1 MSGSAGRRQTR
12 PAWPQAIAGRGRAA
26 RRGGQGRWRGCRRRG
41 SRRGADVLVRG
52 VPRARDANPRTGARE
67 GPVAG
72 GGGGGGAGGEAS
84 PGEDGTTPEP
94 RLEGDASGVEA
105 DEPGE
110 GASPGEEG
118 AAPELRLEGDAGGVE
133 AGVGAG
139 VGVGV
144 GVGSSETWL
153 EGDPEG
159 GEAAPKPELK
169 GAAENDEAV
178 PESELEGTAAG
189 GPAGGRRRGPSV
201 VEGGVA
207 TTCLCAKGKQCS
219 SKYTC
224 REVMTR

>member
-1 MSGSAGRRQTR
+1 VDAEGAEVDAVQTYSSEGYR
-12 PAWPQAIAGRGRAA
+12 VLGTRIPA
-26 RRGGQGRWRGCRRRG
+26 
-41 SRRGADVLVRG
+41 
-52 VPRARDANPRTGARE
+52 RARVR

-72 GGGGGGAGGEAS
+72 GGGGGGGAGDEAS
-84 PGEDGTTPEP
+84 LSKD
-94 RLEGDASGVEA
+94 
-105 DEPGE
+105 
-110 GASPGEEG
+110 G

-139 VGVGV
+139 VGAGV
-144 GVGSSETWL
+144 SVGSPETWL

-159 GEAAPKPELK
+159 GEAAPETELK

-219 SKYTC
+219 SKYT
-224 REVMTR
+224 

>member
-1 MSGSAGRRQTR
+1 MLRTR
-12 PAWPQAIAGRGRAA
+12 IPARA
-26 RRGGQGRWRGCRRRG
+26 CVRG
-41 SRRGADVLVRG
+41 S
-52 VPRARDANPRTGARE
+52 
-67 GPVAG
+67 VAGG

-84 PGEDGTTPEP
+84 PGEDGAVPEL
-94 RLEGDASGVEA
+94 RLKGDASGVEA

-110 GASPGEEG
+110 GASPGEYG
-118 AAPELRLEGDAGGVE
+118 AAPELRLEGDAGDVE
-133 AGVGAG
+133 TG

-144 GVGSSETWL
+144 GTGVDAGVGVGSHETWL

-159 GEAAPKPELK
+159 GEAAPEPELK

>member
-1 MSGSAGRRQTR
+1 MAASHCGSRRAAR
-12 PAWPQAIAGRGRAA
+12 AEAGRGDGMDAE
-26 RRGGQGRWRGCRRRG
+26 
-41 SRRGADVLVRG
+41 GAEVDAVQTYSSEGYRVLG
-52 VPRARDANPRTGARE
+52 TQIPERARVR
-67 GPVAG
+67 GPVAGG

-84 PGEDGTTPEP
+84 LGEDGVAPEP

-105 DEPGE
+105 DEPGQ
-110 GASPGEEG
+110 GASPGKDG
-118 AAPELRLEGDAGGVE
+118 AAPEPRLEGDVGGVE
-133 AGVGAG
+133 AGVDAG
-139 VGVGV
+139 VGAAV
-144 GVGSSETWL
+144 GVGSTETWL

-159 GEAAPKPELK
+159 GEAAPETELK

-201 VEGGVA
+201 VEGGVS